1 MLISKEK
8 PVMGQNEAGFNAG
21 QKGAWTTP
29 RLLFDGELGEIVQ
42 ATRKP
47 TFISGEGGD
56 PGSRPS
62 SD

>member
-1 MLISKEK
+1 
-8 PVMGQNEAGFNAG
+8 MGQNEAGFNAG